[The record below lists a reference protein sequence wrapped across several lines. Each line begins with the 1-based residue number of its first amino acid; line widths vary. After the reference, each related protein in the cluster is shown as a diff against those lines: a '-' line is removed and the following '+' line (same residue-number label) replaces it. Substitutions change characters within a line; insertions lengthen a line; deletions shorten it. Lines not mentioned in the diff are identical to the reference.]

1 MTEREILIKE
11 IDTVETSIAEVRK
24 NLEDL
29 TQILG
34 RMNFLHN
41 IFNEHLNTHFSDPNK
56 EVDKKDKES
65 KGFTFKEWG
74 TEKPE

>member
-1 MTEREILIKE
+1 MTEREILLKE
-11 IDTVETSIAEVRK
+11 IDTVEPSIAEGRK

-41 IFNEHLNTHFSDPNK
+41 IFNEHLNTHFSKPDS
-56 EVDKKDKES
+56 ES
-65 KGFTFKEWG
+65 G

>member
-1 MTEREILIKE
+1 MTEREILLKE

-34 RMNFLHN
+34 RDELSQYF
-41 IFNEHLNTHFSDPNK
+41 
-56 EVDKKDKES
+56 
-65 KGFTFKEWG
+65 
-74 TEKPE
+74 